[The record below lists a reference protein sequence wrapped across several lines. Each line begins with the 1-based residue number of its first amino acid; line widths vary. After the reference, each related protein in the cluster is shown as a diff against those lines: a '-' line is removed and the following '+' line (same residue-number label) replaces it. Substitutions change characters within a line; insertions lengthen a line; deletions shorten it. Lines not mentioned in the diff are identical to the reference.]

1 MTHHLS
7 LTKFSLVGLF
17 IVTRLFIWV
26 FRPIE
31 FTEVTYSY
39 MPYAHLWDSGEIPYL
54 EQWYEYPPAT
64 IPLFY
69 LPHLI
74 DKFTYGQILSLN
86 YLQVYR
92 GMFFLID
99 VAIFIMIWKVLLKYQ
114 VAYQMVTIAI
124 IYYCFVTAKAHHF
137 IYDTMDLSFAA
148 AMVLGVA
155 APIISSSS
163 KSLFV
168 SWLGTFLATA
178 LKLVNAPLIPVYAL
192 LDKKQWKSLFLWGGI
207 ALVIIWGLPLLYF
220 RSSLQVMLVYHR
232 MRGLQVESTPAV
244 ITSVI
249 NSFTHTEKF
258 VEAYKNYEIVGPIS
272 TTVKHFFEPLFY
284 FVIVAFIT
292 GASWVSFQ
300 TKNRDVNFLRHQL
313 TLIYIFI
320 FMLTAKVLSTPF
332 LLWHI
337 PFVAMYPYK
346 DRKTQLVVLLVS
358 FLIVLLSM
366 SPIPKMAIG
375 ILDTHKLIG
384 LARLI
389 GFLFLLIIFLFDTK
403 HRSVNVRK

>member
-1 MTHHLS
+1 
-7 LTKFSLVGLF
+7 
-17 IVTRLFIWV
+17 
-26 FRPIE
+26 
-31 FTEVTYSY
+31 
-39 MPYAHLWDSGEIPYL
+39 
-54 EQWYEYPPAT
+54 
-64 IPLFY
+64 
-69 LPHLI
+69 
-74 DKFTYGQILSLN
+74 
-86 YLQVYR
+86 
-92 GMFFLID
+92 
-99 VAIFIMIWKVLLKYQ
+99 
-114 VAYQMVTIAI
+114 
-124 IYYCFVTAKAHHF
+124 
-137 IYDTMDLSFAA
+137 
-148 AMVLGVA
+148 
-155 APIISSSS
+155 
-163 KSLFV
+163 
-168 SWLGTFLATA
+168 
-178 LKLVNAPLIPVYAL
+178 